1 MANRSEASRLAAV
14 APVFDDHR
22 RGWFG
27 FNAGSA
33 LAADAVASNA
43 FLTTMTAS
51 AAAVMSWPAQSVA
64 AVVAAPAF
72 AFLGTLLIA
81 WLVKRLVGFRVGAEV
96 EAGGIDEAEHADR
109 VRVLPAH
116 ASASSI
122 MGTRPSPIAAAPEES
137 AR

>member
-1 MANRSEASRLAAV
+1 MIGLLGTTAVKAGANGL
-14 APVFDDHR
+14 FD
-22 RGWFG
+22 GG
-27 FNAGSA
+27 G
-33 LAADAVASNA
+33 L
-43 FLTTMTAS
+43 LQLGE
-51 AAAVMSWPAQSVA
+51 QSVA
-64 AVVAAPAF
+64 DVAAPAF

-81 WLVKRLVGFRVGAEV
+81 WLVKRLVGFRVGTEV
-96 EAGGIDEAEHADR
+96 EVGGIDEAEHADR